1 MSENARKYSTISFNV
16 IHANDLQEVCK
27 SLDMNKVDF
36 VESAI
41 QFFKQTGIDPRQKTD
56 FRSETNRI
64 IGFLKTQDKNAQ
76 AHFAQLID
84 RIGDQSSTDPTIMV
98 KMLGAMNQML
108 ENQTKIME
116 QLQTMIAL
124 DSQR

>member
-1 MSENARKYSTISFNV
+1 MSKNSTIAYPSD
-16 IHANDLQEVCK
+16 HAPDLKIVCK
-27 SLDMNKVDF
+27 NLNMTQGEF
-36 VESAI
+36 VEHAVH
-41 QFFKQTGIDPRQKTD
+41 FFKRTGIDPRKKND
-56 FRSETNRI
+56 LRSETNRV

-76 AHFAQLID
+76 EHFAQLID
-84 RIGDQSSTDPTIMV
+84 RMGDQSATDPNIMV

-116 QLQTMIAL
+116 QLQHMIAI